1 MAWCFGKFA
10 RPFPG
15 WLCPAQFKLGI
26 GDDWKGPFAGIGF
39 ETTAKQDG
47 FILKA
52 SQQLA
57 AEGVLSLNE
66 PRNRSLDDAE
76 VDELLLMASQALES
90 ATEKA
95 QTGASK
101 DRFSSLVFSSK
112 V

>member
-15 WLCPAQFKLGI
+15 WLARHNSNLELATTGKAHLLGLAL
-26 GDDWKGPFAGIGF
+26 KRLLSRMV
-39 ETTAKQDG
+39 

-95 QTGASK
+95 QTGTSK
-101 DRFSSLVFSSK
+101 DRFSSLASSTK

>member
-1 MAWCFGKFA
+1 VFWQVCKAFSRLA
-10 RPFPG
+10 
-15 WLCPAQFKLGI
+15 CPPQFKLGI
-26 GDDWKGPFAGIGF
+26 GDDWEGPFAGIGF
-39 ETTAKQDG
+39 EMTAEQDG

-95 QTGASK
+95 QTGTSK
-101 DRFSSLVFSSK
+101 DRFSSLVSSTK